1 MASDAF
7 QFFDGVSVRG
17 VVVFERLD
25 ALSADFLYQAMR
37 YCCWLPDICTL
48 Q

>member
-1 MASDAF
+1 MAPDAF

-25 ALSADFLYQAMR
+25 TLSADFLYQSDAV
-37 YCCWLPDICTL
+37 LLLIT
-48 Q
+48 